1 MNEDADSRAAPHV
14 EVNADESATVAHAT
28 ASPAA
33 TLTWQWCAFE
43 QLSLRD
49 LYAILRLR
57 QLVFVVEQECPYLD
71 ADDYDA
77 EAWHLLGHVARH
89 DADADAA
96 AATPLLAAYVRIFPP
111 GIKYEEAS
119 IGRVVTHPDVRRT
132 GMGKTLMREALRRTE
147 ALAPQSDIRIGA
159 QMYLEKF
166 YGQFGFRRASEP
178 YMEDGIP
185 HIEMLRRASE
195 CEP

>member
-1 MNEDADSRAAPHV
+1 MNEDDNSRAAPYV
-14 EVNADESATVAHAT
+14 ASNTDESMTETNATNT
-28 ASPAA
+28 ALTA
-33 TLTWQWCAFE
+33 LTWQWCAFDE
-43 QLSLRD
+43 LSLQD

-57 QLVFVVEQECPYLD
+57 QLVFIVEQECPYLD

-77 EAWHLLGHVARH
+77 KAWHLLGRVVR
-89 DADADAA
+89 DDD
-96 AATPLLAAYVRIFPP
+96 ATPLLAAYVRIFPP
-111 GIKYEEAS
+111 GIKYAEAS

-147 ALAPQSDIRIGA
+147 SLTPQTDIRIGA

-166 YGQFGFRRASEP
+166 YEGFGFRRVSEP

-185 HIEMLRRASE
+185 HIEMVRKAVDSR
-195 CEP
+195 